1 MLAAAGEGA
10 AVTGKA
16 GPQWYLVPPDDLA
29 AFEAMEYAFI
39 RINEMRRD
47 CSGFHL
53 APLQQLNYQTVQ
65 VFLKDYGLYT
75 VFRLHLEAKSN
86 LAPGEIRV
94 EVARQHSVT
103 DLSLFQVTSV
113 KPSPCDLYSE
123 LDDAE
128 LLVAQGNPMAQ
139 QAKDAA
145 ISLLNAER
153 KILCPQRPPLQ
164 FIRTISASVQPAE
177 GRVVRMDMELREA
190 STSFTTNS
198 FTDIVAV
205 VYTLDRNIPS
215 ECTVSPAIY
224 PSRPPCRMKY
234 VEEEESATAT
244 KPDAE
249 GGRRLLGNSSSAF
262 AIPAGKYKIPCP
274 KQEVGEGEP
283 AGDDVEHQLVNISSE
298 GWGSLQQ
305 SRGRGRRLVG
315 KTHTDWAT
323 PPAVKQFRDQALEIP
338 ENFDPRL
345 ERTLC
350 FPRGFSRLQGSCGAS
365 WAFVATAVAAFR
377 ECLYLLHQ
385 GHSNAGLHFFSAQ
398 SLVSCVFDDGCAGGS
413 AVSAFYRLKL
423 DGAPREECSPYR
435 MRCFVDDTMISV
447 AAADSETSTPKSKS
461 FHPTGEDCPL
471 SLDPATA
478 PCKCLPRVYHLTKPV
493 ECRLLP
499 NACPITKVPHYFFI
513 EGTAAGNTVPQLER
527 QMMQELLTLGPL
539 YVSMLVY
546 DDFFDPVC
554 WTESGIYIHRSGKLI
569 GKHAQ
574 TLVGWGTDTEGR
586 DYWLLLNSYGN
597 GWQQEGY
604 FKVSRGETAV
614 HMLKFGAYGV
624 DWRKPDRDESKP
636 GIMDVEVA
644 FSPVIASQFT
654 ASPATSLSNVWFQ
667 VSAYTDEEAQML
679 VRLQG
684 QESTITAQIKDT
696 SYSMKHVLEI
706 DLLKE
711 GILGERAR
719 LEIWAVDK
727 AENTGN
733 YGPFTLEIPSEDTFR
748 QSQMRRLSAH
758 DLQIPDYAVFV

>member
-1 MLAAAGEGA
+1 VPELALAKGSNSDGEI
-10 AVTGKA
+10 TGKA
-16 GPQWYLVPPDDLA
+16 GPQWFLVPPDDLA

-47 CSGFHL
+47 CHGFHL

-65 VFLKDYGLYT
+65 VFLKDHGLYT
-75 VFRLHLEAKSN
+75 VYKLHLEAMNN

-113 KPSPCDLYSE
+113 HPGPCDLYSE

-128 LLVAQGNPMAQ
+128 LLVAQDNKMAD

-164 FIRTISASVQPAE
+164 FIRTISASVQPSE

-190 STSFTTNS
+190 STSFQTNS
-198 FTDIVAV
+198 FTDVVAV

-234 VEEEESATAT
+234 VEEEESATAM
-244 KPDAE
+244 KPDDKN
-249 GGRRLLGNSSSAF
+249 RRLLLRNYSSDFGIS
-262 AIPAGKYKIPCP
+262 AGKYEIPCP
-274 KQEVGEGEP
+274 KGQGANQPGEKEDSQHG
-283 AGDDVEHQLVNISSE
+283 LLNISDE

-305 SRGRGRRLVG
+305 SRGRARRLVG

-323 PPAVKQFRDQALEIP
+323 PPPIKEFTDQALEIP

-365 WAFVATAVAAFR
+365 WAFTATAVAAFR
-377 ECLYLLHQ
+377 ECLYQLHQ
-385 GHSNAGLHFFSAQ
+385 GHSNAGLNFFSAQ
-398 SLVSCVFDDGCAGGS
+398 ALVSCVFDDGCAGGS

-423 DGAPREECSPYR
+423 EGASREECSPYR
-435 MRCFVDDTMISV
+435 MRCFVDDTMVSV

-527 QMMQELLTLGPL
+527 QMMQELLTL
-539 YVSMLVY
+539 
-546 DDFFDPVC
+546 
-554 WTESGIYIHRSGKLI
+554 
-569 GKHAQ
+569 
-574 TLVGWGTDTEGR
+574 
-586 DYWLLLNSYGN
+586 
-597 GWQQEGY
+597 
-604 FKVSRGETAV
+604 
-614 HMLKFGAYGV
+614 
-624 DWRKPDRDESKP
+624 
-636 GIMDVEVA
+636 
-644 FSPVIASQFT
+644 
-654 ASPATSLSNVWFQ
+654 
-667 VSAYTDEEAQML
+667 
-679 VRLQG
+679 
-684 QESTITAQIKDT
+684 
-696 SYSMKHVLEI
+696 
-706 DLLKE
+706 
-711 GILGERAR
+711 
-719 LEIWAVDK
+719 
-727 AENTGN
+727 
-733 YGPFTLEIPSEDTFR
+733 
-748 QSQMRRLSAH
+748 
-758 DLQIPDYAVFV
+758 